1 VVNLLKI
8 TEAAARLNVSRGH
21 LWKMVREGK
30 IRAVVI
36 PSAGK
41 KRLFRIPESE
51 ADRIMQGGFRGTSLP
66 RRRLECRHG
75 ENHMQERINLPHVRC

>member
-30 IRAVVI
+30 IGAVVI

-41 KRLFRIPESE
+41 KKLLRIPESE
-51 ADRIMQGGFRGTSLP
+51 VDRIMQGGPQGHQPPTA
-66 RRRLECRHG
+66 EA
-75 ENHMQERINLPHVRC
+75 